1 MKISSFWKNRE
12 RKVVDPKLFSE
23 TAEKLAKELKQD
35 HDKNKKLNKR
45 SQIRKFYDEIVK
57 LNQLKTQQKD
67 QQNWEYI
74 LPLLHMLIPKAVYA
88 QGRGLVSEN
97 FVDFIRSSVT
107 QIKTPDDL
115 SVFAD
120 FFEAFMGFYRYYMP
134 SN

>member
-1 MKISSFWKNRE
+1 MKISSFWKDRE

>member
-35 HDKNKKLNKR
+35 YDKNKKLNKR